1 MTLERPI
8 RMLGNM
14 IQARGLTK
22 TYGSKTVVDNLSFDV
37 PSGVVTG
44 FLGPNGAGKSTTM
57 RMLMGLDIAER
68 GTSTLNGKQLR
79 DIKQPMREV
88 GVLLD
93 AGYLHPTRTAR
104 NHLLAMAYS
113 NGLKKSRVDE
123 VLAMVG
129 LSDVAD
135 NRVGTF
141 SLGMKQRIGLAGTLL
156 GDPSIIILDEPAN
169 GLDPEGVHWIRTF
182 LAHLAAEGRTVFVS
196 SHLLSEMALMAE
208 RLVVIGGGKL
218 IAETTVNGITA
229 DASGASVLVR
239 SPQIDELLVAL
250 TYAGVVTERE
260 GDGIAVTGWNADQ
273 IGRLAF
279 EQHIELHEL
288 STRTPTL
295 ESAFL
300 ELTASS
306 QEYRTEPVTNSLAGK
321 A

>member
-1 MTLERPI
+1 
-8 RMLGNM
+8 MLVHM

-22 TYGSKTVVDNLSFDV
+22 TYGTKTVVDDLSFDV
-37 PSGVVTG
+37 PAGVVTG

-57 RMLMGLDIAER
+57 RMLMGLDIADS
-68 GTSTLNGKQLR
+68 GTSTLNGKRLTE
-79 DIKQPMREV
+79 IAHPMREV

-93 AGYLHPTRTAR
+93 AGYLHPTRTAQ

-113 NGLKKSRVDE
+113 NGLAKSRVDE
-123 VLAMVG
+123 VLDMVG
-129 LSDVAD
+129 LSEVGTK
-135 NRVGTF
+135 RVGTF
-141 SLGMKQRIGLAGTLL
+141 SLGMKQRIGLAGALL

-169 GLDPEGVHWIRTF
+169 GLDPEGVHWIRNF

-218 IAETTVNGITA
+218 IAETTVEGITA
-229 DASGASVLVR
+229 GASGASVLVR
-239 SPQIDELLVAL
+239 SPQLDEMLVAL
-250 TYAGVVTERE
+250 TYAGVITERE
-260 GDGIAVTGWNADQ
+260 LDGISVTGWTADQ

-279 EQHIELHEL
+279 EQQIELHEL

-306 QEYRTEPVTNSLAGK
+306 QEYRTAPVLNSLAGK